1 MGRCNNRRTQQAA
14 AELRNTP
21 SRARFSSG
29 PPRRNNKGR
38 GGKGHDRGRG
48 GRGGDAVK
56 AAVVEKLSKRVEQ
69 KQSKT
74 AAPVIVTRRYRHP
87 LANVDI
93 TKLDELVL
101 PEESLQEVMKLLSD
115 LNVKVVETAT
125 AASLGNIGN
134 QQQKPSNDTANTNNL
149 NGNAPVF
156 EPATA
161 VEKVNNIEY
170 AHEQGEPAITF
181 NMDDDDDDDDDY
193 GEDGNY
199 DGQGG
204 KQLTRSNFGA
214 YEEQEEDYNEEE
226 EDLVQVGYVPSR
238 VTDAGSDL
246 ADITEDGMDVDADH
260 RDGDEP
266 TASLSV
272 LDSLNQAQEKFRDNP
287 VYLHLTSRLS
297 FKADTALRACQAI
310 EDMVSSENDDNDNE
324 TNNAEMSNA
333 NNSKQQQKHQAEKMA
348 FAMDW
353 LCLHCEEKELTA
365 GFKMNPAMTSSII
378 LMGTGRTTAIA
389 HPSISLAKKL
399 TEDRDWTKSILIQE
413 KAVKFLPLGFQHSE
427 TYDAFKEYTIERL
440 EQESS
445 KTKSAMEDDEAL
457 RLLLATLERE
467 VLEEDQGR
475 EIIPIAKA
483 YTESDLEDATTEREA
498 EEEALEAI
506 YADEFQI
513 IKNNNDENDRTS
525 TATAGLYR
533 YNLIV
538 TPSEPLKEPARS
550 EKCSL
555 HVFVRPGYP
564 VLEPPL
570 MFFSNPT
577 LPPSLLRRVNMELV
591 RQVHQSLGAP
601 AVFEIVNFLS
611 TELLSLQETF
621 MKEQNFKEMEA
632 EQLRLRREAGHVL
645 DDEVEM
651 GEEGGT
657 MGRRQRAK
665 MRAAAKAFDRPDVAQ
680 QVEAERRERQ
690 SARIDRAKEEGKT
703 QNIRQSRAERA
714 IEQREK
720 ERQDEEIKA
729 VGRAAMNAAF
739 IGGASVEEA
748 REASEKAQMEYKHEH
763 GLIEKAP
770 PIATNTVPSTVSD
783 IIDTAN
789 SQTGASEALGEE
801 KDEEMGNEV
810 PTATPTTAAFMER
823 LREMYEAA
831 AKEKA
836 EGGKT
841 SAQRPQKGKK
851 PEQELEAYHLNPAQE
866 EVEDEKEGE
875 EPDENIRFPRP
886 VAVPV
891 GELKRV
897 MEDVIATQKDQP
909 WLIASEARAPE
920 AGVELD
926 SQDEPKMTEKCL
938 EISRSLKDES
948 ERKYK
953 SAMVWRKKN
962 EGKKGKD
969 APRGQK
975 GSFTPQGFSKM
986 LSQRG
991 T

>member
-29 PPRRNNKGR
+29 PPRRNKGR
-38 GGKGHDRGRG
+38 GKGRDGGRG

-69 KQSKT
+69 KQNKT

-93 TKLDELVL
+93 SKLDELVL

-125 AASLGNIGN
+125 AASLGNTSSN
-134 QQQKPSNDTANTNNL
+134 QQQKPSNDTTTNTSL
-149 NGNAPVF
+149 NGNAAVF
-156 EPATA
+156 EPTATA
-161 VEKVNNIEY
+161 VEKVNNVDY

-181 NMDDDDDDDDDY
+181 NMDDDDDY

-199 DGQGG
+199 DGKGG
-204 KQLTRSNFGA
+204 KQLTAISSNIGG
-214 YEEQEEDYNEEE
+214 YEEQEEDYNEE

-246 ADITEDGMDVDADH
+246 EDIIEDDMGVDAED

-266 TASLSV
+266 PASLSA
-272 LDSLNQAQEKFRDNP
+272 LDSLNQAQEKFRDDP

-310 EDMVSSENDDNDNE
+310 EDMVSSEDKDDHDNNE
-324 TNNAEMSNA
+324 TNNEEPSNA
-333 NNSKQQQKHQAEKMA
+333 NNSKQQQKRQAEKMA

-378 LMGTGRTTAIA
+378 LMGTGRTTAIPHA
-389 HPSISLAKKL
+389 KISVAKKL
-399 TEDRDWTKSILIQE
+399 TKDRDWTKSILIQE

-427 TYDAFKEYTIERL
+427 TYDTFKEYTIERL
-440 EQESS
+440 EEESS

-457 RLLLATLERE
+457 RLLLTTLERE
-467 VLEEDQGR
+467 VLEEDEGR
-475 EIIPIAKA
+475 EIIPTAKDHS
-483 YTESDLEDATTEREA
+483 ESDLEDATTEREA

-513 IKNNNDENDRTS
+513 IKSSNGENGCAS
-525 TATAGLYR
+525 TTTVGLYR
-533 YNLIV
+533 YNLII

-550 EKCSL
+550 DTCSL

-577 LPPSLLRRVNMELV
+577 LPPSLLRRINMELV

-621 MKEQNFKEMEA
+621 MKEQKFKEMEA

-645 DDEVEM
+645 DDDIET

-690 SARIDRAKEEGKT
+690 DARIERAREDNKT

-720 ERQDEEIKA
+720 KRQEEEIKSI
-729 VGRAAMNAAF
+729 GRAAMNTAF
-739 IGGASVEEA
+739 IRGASVEEA
-748 REASEKAQMEYKHEH
+748 REASEKAILEYKHEH

-770 PIATNTVPSTVSD
+770 PVAANTVPSIVSD
-783 IIDTAN
+783 ITDTTN
-789 SQTGASEALGEE
+789 SQNSAPEALGEE
-801 KDEEMGNEV
+801 KDEEMEDEA

-836 EGGKT
+836 EGGKAN
-841 SAQRPQKGKK
+841 AQRSQKGKK
-851 PEQELEAYHLNPAQE
+851 SEQELESYHLNPAQE
-866 EVEDEKEGE
+866 EVEDEKQGE

-897 MEDVIATQKDQP
+897 MDDVIATQKDQP

-926 SQDEPKMTEKCL
+926 SQDDSKMTEKCL

-953 SAMVWRKKN
+953 SAMDWRKKN
-962 EGKKGKD
+962 GGKKGKD
-969 APRGQK
+969 AQRGQK